1 MPGSKKRSSY
11 KRKRKGFNGT
21 QRQKIPWSDDP
32 DQVTSVLGKGDEIE
46 GRISS
51 QRQSQTESQTQNIPV
66 GNVAGSSS
74 LSTPVS
80 TVSKR
85 KLDAHKKDFSP
96 LNLSQTTAKLSQG
109 L

>member
-11 KRKRKGFNGT
+11 KRKQKGFNGT
-21 QRQKIPWSDDP
+21 QGQKIPRSDNR
-32 DQVTSVLGKGDEIE
+32 DQVTSVFNEIE

-51 QRQSQTESQTQNIPV
+51 QKKSQTEKQTQNIPV

-80 TVSKR
+80 TVLKR

-96 LNLSQTTAKLSQG
+96 LNLSQSDWDT
-109 L
+109 